1 MNWIIIMAWS
11 LRYSPTSSSVK
22 WALGSITTNKANG
35 GDGIPAEIFQILKD
49 DAIKV
54 TMTYSICSKLGKL
67 SSGHRTE
74 KGSFHF
80 NPKERQCQGIFKL
93 LHNCIYLTHW
103 QSNPQNSPN
112 QASTIHEQRTSR
124 CSSWIQKRQ
133 RNQRSNC
140 QHLLNNRKSKR
151 VPKNIYFCC
160 INYAKTFDCVDDNKL
175 WKILKEM

>member
-1 MNWIIIMAWS
+1 M
-11 LRYSPTSSSVK
+11 P
-22 WALGSITTNKANG
+22 ANLENSAVATG
-35 GDGIPAEIFQILKD
+35 L
-49 DAIKV
+49 
-54 TMTYSICSKLGKL
+54 
-67 SSGHRTE
+67 E

-112 QASTIHEQRTSR
+112 RASTIHEQRTSR

-175 WKILKEM
+175 WKILKEMWILDHLTCLLRNVYAGQEVTVITGHGTTTGLVANWERSISRLCIVTLLI